1 MMYGIV
7 LEGGGARGA
16 YQVGAWKALNEL
28 GIDFTGV
35 AGTSVGALNG
45 AMMVQKE
52 LEQALEVWSEITP
65 SKIINID
72 DKFFEKLKNR
82 KISAEDTTTLI
93 QYIKAFLHN
102 RGLDTTPLH
111 SLLYRY
117 IDEKR
122 IRNAGIV
129 FGIVTI
135 SLTELTPLKL
145 FLSDIPEGKLIDYL
159 LASASMPVFQRQRID
174 NNTFLD
180 GGVFDNL
187 PISLL
192 AGKGFQN
199 IIAVRLVRK
208 GLKQW
213 EKRSDLNITLIRP
226 KESLGSMFDF
236 TKERAIN
243 NIELGYY
250 DTLRVFKGYQ
260 GSSYYIDGCPD
271 DDYFLHILLQMD
283 RTGLN
288 RLRKQLGIRDMPEKR
303 FILEKVVPLLV
314 DMLSLGPTASYRDI
328 FIAILERAAAKN
340 AINRFQLYEY
350 KIFEQIVIESYRPEK
365 RAPLPGIIKGNEL
378 LLRAKKEQFLDEITE
393 IIFNGIKQNQS

>member
-16 YQVGAWKALNEL
+16 YHVGVWKALNEL
-28 GIDFTGV
+28 GIDFKGV

-45 AMMVQKE
+45 AMMVQKD

-93 QYIKAFLHN
+93 QYIKAFLQN

-122 IRNAGIV
+122 IRNAGIE
-129 FGIVTI
+129 FGFVTI
-135 SLTELTPLKL
+135 SLTELAPLKL
-145 FLSDIPEGKLIDYL
+145 FLNDIPEGKLIDYL
-159 LASASMPVFQRQRID
+159 LASASLPFFQMQRID

-192 AGKGFQN
+192 AEKGFKN

-208 GLKQW
+208 GLKKW
-213 EKRSDLNITLIRP
+213 ENRSDLNITLIKP
-226 KESLGSMFDF
+226 NESLGNMLDF

-243 NIELGYY
+243 NINLGYY
-250 DTLRVFKGYQ
+250 DTLRVYKGYQ
-260 GSSYYIDGCPD
+260 GSRYYLNGCPD

-283 RTGLN
+283 KTGLN
-288 RLRKQLGIRDMPEKR
+288 RLRKQLGIRNMPEKR
-303 FILEKVVPLLV
+303 FILEKLVPLLV
-314 DMLSLGPTASYRDI
+314 DMLSLGHTASYRDI
-328 FIAILERAAAKN
+328 LISILERAAAKT
-340 AINRFQLYEY
+340 AVNRFEVYEY
-350 KIFEQIVIESYRPEK
+350 KKLEQMVIESYRLNHQ
-365 RAPLPGIIKGNEL
+365 APLPGLLKGNEL

-393 IIFNGIKQNQS
+393 ILFNGIKQN